1 MFKQPYERQGVECG
15 GLNTL
20 DLGSDTIERC
30 GLDEVGVALLEE
42 VCHCG
47 GLTLRAFSYLP
58 EDAGT
63 RCRRPVNFGFYFSSF
78 HVHVCISNRAS
89 CALSPVS
96 RKSSTTV
103 MFCVRDR

>member
-1 MFKQPYERQGVECG
+1 MV
-15 GLNTL
+15 TL
-20 DLGSDTIERC
+20 GNSAVSATAVVGSNFVV
-30 GLDEVGVALLEE
+30 VGVALLEE